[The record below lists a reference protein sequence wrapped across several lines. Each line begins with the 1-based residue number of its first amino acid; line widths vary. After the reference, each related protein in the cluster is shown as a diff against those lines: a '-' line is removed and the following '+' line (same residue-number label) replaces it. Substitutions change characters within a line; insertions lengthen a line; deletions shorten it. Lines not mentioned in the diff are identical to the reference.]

1 MNLIIGR
8 KPVLEALNSNEEI
21 SQVFILFGQEGGII
35 DAIRVAAKK
44 KGIKIN
50 QVPFEKFRQI
60 TQSKVAQGV
69 AASKSEQ
76 KFYTLHEIIEYST
89 HKAKNSSKRNVISNE
104 SSSEKSS
111 EIHSAKIS
119 PVGRNDNMDEYQN
132 KFINSERETFPLLL
146 ILDSIQDTHN
156 VGAILRSAD
165 CSGVDGII
173 ITKNNSAPINETV
186 VKTSA
191 GASEHVKI
199 TLINNLAQTI
209 DELKKKGFWVVGS
222 YLEGAKDYTSV
233 DYKMPIALIVG
244 NEEKGIRKLT
254 ADKCDHLVRIPMKG
268 KIQSLNVSVA
278 TGVLLFEILRQRS
291 I

>member
-1 MNLIIGR
+1 MSLIIGR
-8 KPVLEALNSNEEI
+8 KPVLEALNSDEEV

-35 DAIRVAAKK
+35 EAIRVAAKK
-44 KGIKIN
+44 KGIKVN

-60 TQSKVAQGV
+60 TQSKIAQGV

-76 KFYTLHEIIEYST
+76 KYYDLYEIISE
-89 HKAKNSSKRNVISNE
+89 SK
-104 SSSEKSS
+104 KSQ
-111 EIHSAKIS
+111 
-119 PVGRNDNMDEYQN
+119 Y
-132 KFINSERETFPLLL
+132 PLLL

-209 DELKKKGFWVVGS
+209 DELKQKGFWIVGS
-222 YLEGAKDYTSV
+222 YLEGAKDYTKI
-233 DYKMPIALIVG
+233 DYKVPIAVIVG

-278 TGVLLFEILRQRS
+278 TGILLFEILRQRS

>member
-1 MNLIIGR
+1 MSLIIGR
-8 KPVLEALNSNEEI
+8 KPVLEALNSDEEV
-21 SQVFILFGQEGGII
+21 SQVFILSGQVGGII
-35 DAIRVAAKK
+35 DVIRVAAKK
-44 KGIKIN
+44 KGIKVN

-60 TQSKVAQGV
+60 TQSKIAQGV

-76 KFYTLHEIIEYST
+76 KFYSLHELIEISKLKYT
-89 HKAKNSSKRNVISNE
+89 KALSLGE
-104 SSSEKSS
+104 GLGE
-111 EIHSAKIS
+111 A
-119 PVGRNDNMDEYQN
+119 
-132 KFINSERETFPLLL
+132 FPLLL

-209 DELKKKGFWVVGS
+209 DELKQNGFWIIGS
-222 YLEGAKDYTSV
+222 YLEGAKDYTKV
-233 DYKMPIALIVG
+233 DYKIPIAIIVG

-278 TGVLLFEILRQRS
+278 TGVLLFEILRQRQT
-291 I
+291 

>member
-8 KPVLEALNSNEEI
+8 KPVLEALNSDEEI

-35 DAIRVAAKK
+35 EAIRVAAKK
-44 KGIKIN
+44 KGIKVN
-50 QVPFEKFRQI
+50 QVPFEKFKQI

-69 AASKSEQ
+69 AAVKSS
-76 KFYTLHEIIEYST
+76 FRFFALHEIIELSKT
-89 HKAKNSSKRNVISNE
+89 KNLKALSLGE
-104 SSSEKSS
+104 GLGE
-111 EIHSAKIS
+111 AL
-119 PVGRNDNMDEYQN
+119 
-132 KFINSERETFPLLL
+132 PLLL

-173 ITKNNSAPINETV
+173 ITKHNSAPINETV

-191 GASEHVKI
+191 GATEHVKI
-199 TLINNLAQTI
+199 AQVNNLAQTI
-209 DELKKKGFWVVGS
+209 DELKQNGFWIVGS
-222 YLEGAKDYTSV
+222 YLEGAKDYTKV
-233 DYKMPIALIVG
+233 DYKIPIAVIVG

-254 ADKCDHLVRIPMKG
+254 ADKCDHLVKIPMKG

-291 I
+291 L

>member
-1 MNLIIGR
+1 MSLIIGR
-8 KPVLEALNSNEEI
+8 KPVLEALNSDEEL

-35 DAIRVAAKK
+35 DAIRAAAKK
-44 KGIKIN
+44 KGIKVN
-50 QVPFEKFRQI
+50 QVPYEKFRQI
-60 TQSKVAQGV
+60 TQSKIAHGV
-69 AASKSEQ
+69 AAIKSSQ
-76 KFYTLHEIIEYST
+76 RYYTLQEIIQSAQSKIEL
-89 HKAKNSSKRNVISNE
+89 HKKALSLGE
-104 SSSEKSS
+104 GLGE
-111 EIHSAKIS
+111 A
-119 PVGRNDNMDEYQN
+119 
-132 KFINSERETFPLLL
+132 FPLLL

-173 ITKNNSAPINETV
+173 VTKHNSAPINETV

-199 TLINNLAQTI
+199 AQVNNLSQTI
-209 DELKKKGFWVVGS
+209 DELKQNGFWIVGS
-222 YLEGAKDYTSV
+222 YLEGAKDYTKV
-233 DYKMPIALIVG
+233 NYKMPIAVIVG

-254 ADKCDHLVRIPMKG
+254 ADKCDYLVRIPMKG

-278 TGVLLFEILRQRS
+278 TGVLLFEILRQRN

>member
-1 MNLIIGR
+1 VSLIIGR
-8 KPVLEALNSNEEI
+8 KPVLEALNSDDEV

-44 KGIKIN
+44 KGIKVN
-50 QVPFEKFRQI
+50 QVPIEKFIQI
-60 TQSKVAQGV
+60 TQSKIAQGV
-69 AASKSEQ
+69 AASKSVQ
-76 KFYTLHEIIEYST
+76 KYYDLYEII
-89 HKAKNSSKRNVISNE
+89 NE
-104 SSSEKSS
+104 SKKSE
-111 EIHSAKIS
+111 
-119 PVGRNDNMDEYQN
+119 Y
-132 KFINSERETFPLLL
+132 PLLL

-173 ITKNNSAPINETV
+173 ITKHNSAPINETV

-191 GASEHVKI
+191 GASEHVKM

-209 DELKKKGFWVVGS
+209 EELKHKGFWIVGS
-222 YLEGAKDYTSV
+222 YLEGAKDYTRV
-233 DYKMPIALIVG
+233 DYKVPIAVIVG
-244 NEEKGIRKLT
+244 NEEKGIRKLA
-254 ADKCDHLVRIPMKG
+254 ADKCDYLVRIPMKG

-278 TGVLLFEILRQRS
+278 TGILLFEILRQRS

>member
-1 MNLIIGR
+1 MSLIIGR
-8 KPVLEALNSNEEI
+8 KPVLEALNSDEVI

-44 KGIKIN
+44 KGIKVN

-76 KFYTLHEIIEYST
+76 KYYDLYEII
-89 HKAKNSSKRNVISNE
+89 NE
-104 SSSEKSS
+104 SKKSE
-111 EIHSAKIS
+111 
-119 PVGRNDNMDEYQN
+119 Y
-132 KFINSERETFPLLL
+132 PLLL

-173 ITKNNSAPINETV
+173 ITKHNSAPINETV

-191 GASEHVKI
+191 GASEHVKM

-209 DELKKKGFWVVGS
+209 DELKQKGFWIVGS
-222 YLEGAKDYTSV
+222 YLEGAKDYTRV
-233 DYKMPIALIVG
+233 NYKVPIAVIVG
-244 NEEKGIRKLT
+244 NEEKGIRKLS
-254 ADKCDHLVRIPMKG
+254 ADKCDHLIRIPMKG

-278 TGVLLFEILRQRS
+278 TGILLFEILRQRQS
-291 I
+291 

>member
-1 MNLIIGR
+1 VSLIIGR
-8 KPVLEALNSNEEI
+8 KPVLEALNSDEEV

-35 DAIRVAAKK
+35 EAIRVAAKK
-44 KGIKIN
+44 KGIKVN

-60 TQSKVAQGV
+60 TQSKIAQGV

-76 KFYTLHEIIEYST
+76 KYYDLYEIISE
-89 HKAKNSSKRNVISNE
+89 SK
-104 SSSEKSS
+104 KSQ
-111 EIHSAKIS
+111 
-119 PVGRNDNMDEYQN
+119 Y
-132 KFINSERETFPLLL
+132 PLLL

-209 DELKKKGFWVVGS
+209 DELKQKGFWIVGS
-222 YLEGAKDYTSV
+222 YLEGAKDYTKV
-233 DYKMPIALIVG
+233 DYKVPIAVIVG

-278 TGVLLFEILRQRS
+278 SGVLLFEILRQRS

>member
-8 KPVLEALNSNEEI
+8 KPVLEALNSDEEV
-21 SQVFILFGQEGGII
+21 SQVFILYGQEGGII

-44 KGIKIN
+44 KGIKVN

-69 AASKSEQ
+69 AAVKSSQ
-76 KFYTLHEIIEYST
+76 RYYTLQEIIQSA
-89 HKAKNSSKRNVISNE
+89 KSKNSKALSLGE
-104 SSSEKSS
+104 GMGE
-111 EIHSAKIS
+111 A
-119 PVGRNDNMDEYQN
+119 
-132 KFINSERETFPLLL
+132 FPLLL

-156 VGAILRSAD
+156 VGAILRTAD

-209 DELKKKGFWVVGS
+209 DELKQKGFWIVGS
-222 YLEGAKDYTSV
+222 YLEGAKDYTKV
-233 DYKMPIALIVG
+233 DYKVPIAVIVG

>member
-8 KPVLEALNSNEEI
+8 KPVLEALNSDEEV

-44 KGIKIN
+44 KGIKVN

-60 TQSKVAQGV
+60 TQSKVAQGA

-76 KFYTLHEIIEYST
+76 KYYDLYEII
-89 HKAKNSSKRNVISNE
+89 NE
-104 SSSEKSS
+104 SKKS
-111 EIHSAKIS
+111 A
-119 PVGRNDNMDEYQN
+119 Y
-132 KFINSERETFPLLL
+132 PLLL

-209 DELKKKGFWVVGS
+209 DELKQKGFWIVGS
-222 YLEGAKDYTSV
+222 YLEGAKDYTKV
-233 DYKMPIALIVG
+233 DYKVPIAVIVG

-278 TGVLLFEILRQRS
+278 TGILLFEILRQRQA
-291 I
+291 

>member
-1 MNLIIGR
+1 VSLIIGR
-8 KPVLEALNSNEEI
+8 KPVLEALNSDDEV

-44 KGIKIN
+44 KGIKVN
-50 QVPFEKFRQI
+50 QVPYEKFRQI
-60 TQSKVAQGV
+60 TQSKIAQGV

-76 KFYTLHEIIEYST
+76 KYYDLYEII
-89 HKAKNSSKRNVISNE
+89 NE
-104 SSSEKSS
+104 SKKSE
-111 EIHSAKIS
+111 
-119 PVGRNDNMDEYQN
+119 Y
-132 KFINSERETFPLLL
+132 PLLL

-199 TLINNLAQTI
+199 TLINNLAQTL
-209 DELKKKGFWVVGS
+209 DELKQKGFWIVGS
-222 YLEGAKDYTSV
+222 YLEGAIDYTKV
-233 DYKMPIALIVG
+233 DYKIPLAVIVG

-278 TGVLLFEILRQRS
+278 TGVLLFEILRQRN

>member
-21 SQVFILFGQEGGII
+21 SQVYILFGQEGGII
-35 DAIRVAAKK
+35 NTIRIAAKK
-44 KGIKIN
+44 RGIKIN
-50 QVPFEKFRQI
+50 QVPLDKFKQL
-60 TQSKVAQGV
+60 TKDKVAQGV
-69 AASKSEQ
+69 VAVKSSFKFYSLQEIIQLSKS
-76 KFYTLHEIIEYST
+76 
-89 HKAKNSSKRNVISNE
+89 KNSKAVSLGEDAGE
-104 SSSEKSS
+104 S
-111 EIHSAKIS
+111 
-119 PVGRNDNMDEYQN
+119 
-132 KFINSERETFPLLL
+132 FPIIL

-156 VGAILRSAD
+156 VGAILRTAE
-165 CSGVDGII
+165 CSGVDGIL
-173 ITKNNSAPINETV
+173 ITKHNSAPINETV

-199 TLINNLAQTI
+199 AQVNNLAQAI
-209 DELKKKGFWVVGS
+209 DELKQNGFWIVGS

-278 TGVLLFEILRQRS
+278 TGILLFEILRQRK
-291 I
+291 

>member
-1 MNLIIGR
+1 MSLIIGR
-8 KPVLEALNSNEEI
+8 KPVLEALNSDEEV

-50 QVPFEKFRQI
+50 QFPFEKFRQI
-60 TQSKVAQGV
+60 TQSKIAQGV

-76 KFYTLHEIIEYST
+76 KYYSLQEIIEYSKLK
-89 HKAKNSSKRNVISNE
+89 HSKALSLGE
-104 SSSEKSS
+104 GAGE
-111 EIHSAKIS
+111 AL
-119 PVGRNDNMDEYQN
+119 
-132 KFINSERETFPLLL
+132 PLLL

-209 DELKKKGFWVVGS
+209 DELKQKGFWIIGS
-222 YLEGAKDYTSV
+222 YLEGAKDYTKV
-233 DYKMPIALIVG
+233 DYKVPIAVIVG

>member
-1 MNLIIGR
+1 VSLIIGR
-8 KPVLEALNSNEEI
+8 KPVLEALNSEEEV

-35 DAIRVAAKK
+35 EAIRVAAKK
-44 KGIKIN
+44 KGIKVN

-60 TQSKVAQGV
+60 TQSKIAQGV

-76 KFYTLHEIIEYST
+76 KFYSLHEIIEYTKSKYS
-89 HKAKNSSKRNVISNE
+89 KALSFGEGKGE
-104 SSSEKSS
+104 
-111 EIHSAKIS
+111 A
-119 PVGRNDNMDEYQN
+119 
-132 KFINSERETFPLLL
+132 FPLLL

-209 DELKKKGFWVVGS
+209 DELKQKGFWIVGS
-222 YLEGAKDYTSV
+222 YLEGAKDYTKV
-233 DYKMPIALIVG
+233 DYKAPIAVIVG

-278 TGVLLFEILRQRS
+278 TGVLLFEILRQRNN
-291 I
+291 

>member
-1 MNLIIGR
+1 MSLIIGR
-8 KPVLEALNSNEEI
+8 KPVLEALNSDEEV

-44 KGIKIN
+44 KGIKVN

-60 TQSKVAQGV
+60 TQSKIAQGV

-76 KFYTLHEIIEYST
+76 KYYDLYEIISE
-89 HKAKNSSKRNVISNE
+89 SK
-104 SSSEKSS
+104 KSQ
-111 EIHSAKIS
+111 
-119 PVGRNDNMDEYQN
+119 Y
-132 KFINSERETFPLLL
+132 PLLL

-209 DELKKKGFWVVGS
+209 DELKQKGFWIIGS
-222 YLEGAKDYTSV
+222 YLEGAKDYTKV
-233 DYKMPIALIVG
+233 DYKVPIAVIVG

-291 I
+291 C

>member
-1 MNLIIGR
+1 VSLIIGR
-8 KPVLEALNSNEEI
+8 KPVLEALNSDEEV
-21 SQVFILFGQEGGII
+21 SQVFILFGQEGGVIE
-35 DAIRVAAKK
+35 AIRVAAKK
-44 KGIKIN
+44 KGIKVN

-60 TQSKVAQGV
+60 TQSKIAQGV

-76 KFYTLHEIIEYST
+76 KYYDLYEIISE
-89 HKAKNSSKRNVISNE
+89 SK
-104 SSSEKSS
+104 KS
-111 EIHSAKIS
+111 A
-119 PVGRNDNMDEYQN
+119 
-132 KFINSERETFPLLL
+132 FPLLL

-209 DELKKKGFWVVGS
+209 DELKQKGFWIVGS
-222 YLEGAKDYTSV
+222 YLEGAKDYTKV
-233 DYKMPIALIVG
+233 NYKIPIAVIVG